1 MKRIVM
7 LFAALFTLAVV
18 VSCAQNQPAAE
29 SGAKSAAKAADS
41 KSQAINQISY
51 DPATKVLILAF
62 ERGTYSF
69 AGVPAEVHD
78 ELLKSDSRGTYYQ
91 SEIRGKYKSTKID
104 K

>member
-7 LFAALFTLAVV
+7 LFATLFTLAVV

-29 SGAKSAAKAADS
+29 SGAKAADS
-41 KSQAINQISY
+41 KTQAIQQISY

-69 AGVPAEVHD
+69 AGVPADVHD
-78 ELLKSDSRGTYYQ
+78 GLLKSDSRGAYYQ
-91 SEIRGKYKSTKID
+91 SEIRGKYKSTKVD
-104 K
+104 